1 MSARIIDPHV
11 HFFNLA
17 QGQYDWLQG
26 SNPVSWPNLATIKA
40 PITAT
45 QLQQQTQFEL
55 AGLVHIEAGYDN
67 QQPVNELHWLAEHLA
82 GQNYKAVSYANID
95 SHPNDFNNA
104 IIALSHPSLVGI
116 RDITEGTDAMRL
128 SNSYCLENLAQLS
141 AHQLIFEAQFAIE
154 NLVITQQIVNYCRQ
168 LPHLQIVINHAGLP
182 SDLQLWQQGISQL
195 AQIANCRIKFS
206 GFELFPALTQTQQQ
220 QCFDFIIK
228 HFGIQRVMFA
238 SNFPVCQ
245 INTSYQ
251 QCWQSHFKRCTSDN
265 MWSQLSYKN
274 ALYCYQV

>member
-1 MSARIIDPHV
+1 MSERIIDPHV
-11 HFFNLA
+11 HFFNLV

-26 SNPVSWPNLATIKA
+26 NNPVPWPNLATIKA
-40 PITAT
+40 PITAA

-67 QQPVNELHWLAEHLA
+67 QQPINELYWLAEHLA
-82 GQNYKAVSYANID
+82 GQNYKAVSFAHINN
-95 SHPNDFNNA
+95 HPADFDAA
-104 IIALSHPSLVGI
+104 ITALTHPSLVGI
-116 RDITEGTDAMRL
+116 RDITEGADAARL
-128 SNSYCLENLAQLS
+128 KHARCLDNLALLAS
-141 AHQLIFEAQFAIE
+141 KQLIFEAQFAIE
-154 NLVITQQIVNYCRQ
+154 NLAITQQMVNYCQQ
-168 LPHLQIVINHAGLP
+168 LPHLQLVINHAGLP
-182 SDLQLWQQGISQL
+182 NYLPDWQQGISQL

-206 GFELFPALTQTQQQ
+206 GFELFSDLVKTQQQ

-228 HFGIQRVMFA
+228 HFGLQRVMFA

-245 INTSYQ
+245 INASYQ

-274 ALYCYQV
+274 AQHCYQV